1 METGA
6 IEYVKDF
13 TNSEGVKVD
22 TLQKGKNS
30 IVDKLYRKNV
40 LEVDNYGIS
49 DFNDLLRSA
58 LLFNPVDTKVE
69 IDVNA
74 IHKSVQ
80 HLIKIYKK
88 NSTTAIKDITLEL
101 KNNDDTGY
109 KGIHLT
115 LLMDSGIT
123 SEIILATPEH
133 WLIKGEQETIYQKTR
148 SYKDRNHLFVKKQLA
163 KSIEIGKNYRFSAD
177 LDELLKLSLIKDKTS
192 VSLTLLISTSNTIS
206 EYLAGIEKNTPS
218 SPSFKTLSG
227 SETSNI
233 TGVPSRLDLIK
244 NFLDIITSPLSKDSL
259 QQNKNDVNPSN
270 RYSLKKEIKV
280 KNGEVQNLN
289 ELIPYAVD
297 AKFFTA
303 DDAGNKTTDIKYQW
317 VRDNLNS
324 RIKALYTRTNFAYLP
339 ELNSTENTI
348 QKRNKIAHQLLEAHT
363 IQNML
368 VAEQSNLTLQEVI
381 KLNEQEYKN
390 LRL

>member
-1 METGA
+1 
-6 IEYVKDF
+6 
-13 TNSEGVKVD
+13 
-22 TLQKGKNS
+22 
-30 IVDKLYRKNV
+30 
-40 LEVDNYGIS
+40 
-49 DFNDLLRSA
+49 LLRSA

-148 SYKDRNHLFVKKQLA
+148 SYKDRNHLFVKEQLA
-163 KSIEIGKNYRFSAD
+163 KSIEIGKNYRFSTD

-192 VSLTLLISTSNTIS
+192 VSLTLLMSTSNTIS

-227 SETSNI
+227 SETSNT
-233 TGVPSRLDLIK
+233 TGVPSRLDRIK

-259 QQNKNDVNPSN
+259 
-270 RYSLKKEIKV
+270 
-280 KNGEVQNLN
+280 
-289 ELIPYAVD
+289 
-297 AKFFTA
+297 
-303 DDAGNKTTDIKYQW
+303 
-317 VRDNLNS
+317 
-324 RIKALYTRTNFAYLP
+324 
-339 ELNSTENTI
+339 
-348 QKRNKIAHQLLEAHT
+348 
-363 IQNML
+363 
-368 VAEQSNLTLQEVI
+368 
-381 KLNEQEYKN
+381 
-390 LRL
+390 

>member
-148 SYKDRNHLFVKKQLA
+148 SYKDRNQLFVKKQLA
-163 KSIEIGKNYRFSAD
+163 KSIEIGKNYIFSAD

-192 VSLTLLISTSNTIS
+192 VLLTLLISTSNTIS

-270 RYSLKKEIKV
+270 RYSLKRGENLRRLIYTLEIKV
-280 KNGEVQNLN
+280 
-289 ELIPYAVD
+289 
-297 AKFFTA
+297 
-303 DDAGNKTTDIKYQW
+303 
-317 VRDNLNS
+317 S
-324 RIKALYTRTNFAYLP
+324 
-339 ELNSTENTI
+339 
-348 QKRNKIAHQLLEAHT
+348 
-363 IQNML
+363 
-368 VAEQSNLTLQEVI
+368 
-381 KLNEQEYKN
+381 
-390 LRL
+390 